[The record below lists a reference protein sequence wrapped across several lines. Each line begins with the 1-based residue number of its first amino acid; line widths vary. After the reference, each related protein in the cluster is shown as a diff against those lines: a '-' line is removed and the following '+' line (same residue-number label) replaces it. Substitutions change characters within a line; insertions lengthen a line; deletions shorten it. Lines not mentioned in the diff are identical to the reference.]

1 MNAASD
7 QSTTEILHKSMRQS
21 EDAKARL
28 TMGNLTK
35 LCADGVLQ
43 VDEPKTWEETNPASN
58 ALSEAFVHAARGSFQ
73 GPFGLQNF
81 PSPEQN
87 AAD

>member
-1 MNAASD
+1 MNSASD

-28 TMGNLTK
+28 TMGNPTK

-43 VDEPKTWEETNPASN
+43 VD
-58 ALSEAFVHAARGSFQ
+58 
-73 GPFGLQNF
+73 
-81 PSPEQN
+81 
-87 AAD
+87 